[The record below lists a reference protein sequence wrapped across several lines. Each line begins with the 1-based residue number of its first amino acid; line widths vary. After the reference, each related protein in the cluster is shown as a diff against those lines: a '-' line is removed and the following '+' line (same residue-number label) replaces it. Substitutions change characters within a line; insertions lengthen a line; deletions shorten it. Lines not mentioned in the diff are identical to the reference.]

1 MTTRGVVIVA
11 GKELIK
17 HSPECP
23 EARLDVVTAYCFG
36 DLGVAERE
44 SFERHLLDCEAC
56 WREVRR
62 LEPAVGVLRSEKNL
76 GESLRGYDMP
86 VLLGTSSRL
95 TLPFGGHLWHV
106 VIACGLYAL
115 LHAVALILE
124 VTYHL
129 DRYRPTVW
137 WVSVGVFI
145 WVLVTSAAGLAI
157 DWKFA
162 TRPKASKPTYFSIPV
177 FIVSSLLLY
186 AALKLYLPDS
196 PITEAEFQTYPAH
209 AAYLKDI
216 GYFLPLGIVFL
227 VLTYHFILSMQR
239 ELSAGRHRLGFA
251 LLSDEKWSV
260 TPRGSIYLRVWW
272 LGLLLFGALIVSLTL
287 TTHLFDNLMP
297 GDYRGLFVQ
306 LVLWRM
312 VLYFSLGLECLFWY
326 YRSLNELK
334 RECVGVVAA
343 AQLPRG

>member
-1 MTTRGVVIVA
+1 MA
-11 GKELIK
+11 GNELVK
-17 HSPECP
+17 HSPVCAD
-23 EARLDVVTAYCFG
+23 ARRDFVTAYCFG
-36 DLGVAERE
+36 DLGAAERE

-56 WREVRR
+56 WGEVRR
-62 LEPAVGVLRSEKNL
+62 LEPAVAVLRSEKDL
-76 GESLRGYDMP
+76 GEGLRGYDMS
-86 VLLGTSSRL
+86 VLLGISSRL

-106 VIACGLYAL
+106 VVACALYAL
-115 LHAVALILE
+115 LHAAALILE
-124 VTYHL
+124 VTYQL
-129 DRYRPTVW
+129 DRYRPTIW
-137 WVSVGVFI
+137 WVSFGVFV
-145 WVLVTSAAGLAI
+145 WVFITSATGLGL

-162 TRPKASKPTYFSIPV
+162 ARPKASKLTYFSVPA

-186 AALKLYLPDS
+186 AALRLYLPDS

-227 VLTYHFILSMQR
+227 VLPYHFVLSMQR
-239 ELSAGRHRLGFA
+239 ELSAGRHRLGLA
-251 LLSDEKWSV
+251 LLSGEKWSV
-260 TPRGSIYLRVWW
+260 TPRGAIYPRVWW
-272 LGLLLFGALIVSLTL
+272 LGLLLFGALVVSLTL

-297 GDYRGLFVQ
+297 GGHRNVFVQ

-334 RECVGVVAA
+334 RECIGVIAA
-343 AQLPRG
+343 YQLSRG